1 MAVEVLEEGVDL
13 GEVGKEVAVGSEP
26 ALLDDS
32 VAALAGFQNPEFV
45 LLGDAAGGLC
55 ELARLWISVSFPFSN
70 ALLQPVLSMNLIALS
85 SVPFVVHILT
95 LKAHKVQS
103 FMRYKPTNSTQSF
116 GGVIVYITT
125 AKSPFFGGFPEGKI
139 TLCGCRE

>member
-55 ELARLWISVSFPFSN
+55 ELAETLDFG
-70 ALLQPVLSMNLIALS
+70 VLSFFKCAL
-85 SVPFVVHILT
+85 VIY
-95 LKAHKVQS
+95 QNS
-103 FMRYKPTNSTQSF
+103 FN
-116 GGVIVYITT
+116 
-125 AKSPFFGGFPEGKI
+125 FFA
-139 TLCGCRE
+139 T